1 MGKQAEV
8 KQLRAQV
15 RNVVKELLPEV
26 LSFELETALYKKLED
41 RLKDLEA
48 HVKKTVHEMNERHK
62 DTMGYI
68 VRQASKEP
76 LKKD

>member
-1 MGKQAEV
+1 MSSSKEAKVIKG
-8 KQLRAQV
+8 QLRQI
-15 RNVVKELLPEV
+15 VKEILPE
-26 LSFELETALYKKLED
+26 LIAKELESELYKGLT
-41 RLKDLEA
+41 RRIKDLED
-48 HVKKTVHEMNERHK
+48 HVKKTVHDMNERHK